1 MKGTLEYRKK
11 RVTIWMFLRKN
22 GCKMPLRG
30 SQREFIE
37 NLQLCLLYGLDD
49 ENRKKVLKIL
59 FDE

>member
-1 MKGTLEYRKK
+1 
-11 RVTIWMFLRKN
+11 MFLRKN